1 MNHHT
6 RVVIVNENDDSIDAK
21 SLASGFGI
29 FGHDA
34 IVIDETSNTTH
45 NYYTYKM
52 GGISGVT
59 IATITCTFSD
69 ATTKLVMTSVV
80 KS

>member
-6 RVVIVNENDDSIDAK
+6 RVVIVNENDESIEPKLLSNA
-21 SLASGFGI
+21 LGI
-29 FGHDA
+29 VGYDT

-45 NYYTYKM
+45 NYYTYKS
-52 GGISGVT
+52 GGISGIT
-59 IATITCTFSD
+59 LATVTCTFSD
-69 ATTKLVMTSVV
+69 ATTKLIMTSVV